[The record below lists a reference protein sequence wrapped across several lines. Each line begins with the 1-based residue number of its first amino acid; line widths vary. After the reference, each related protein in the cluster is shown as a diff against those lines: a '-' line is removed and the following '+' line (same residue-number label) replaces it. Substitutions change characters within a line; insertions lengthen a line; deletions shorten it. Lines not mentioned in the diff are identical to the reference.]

1 MDMPMKQKVFA
12 IVLAGILLVIVFELV
27 RRRRLKIE
35 YSWLWIFT
43 GLSIPFLVWRY
54 DLLLF
59 LTDISGAVSS
69 TSTLFAFAFFFI
81 ILLNLHFSIV
91 ISDMQNKLKHL
102 IQENAILRQNIV
114 ELRGTPKNDT

>member
-1 MDMPMKQKVFA
+1 MDMPLKQKIFA
-12 IVLAGILLVIVFELV
+12 IAIAFILLAIVFELV
-27 RRRRLKIE
+27 RERRLKIE
-35 YSWLWIFT
+35 YSWLWILT

-59 LTDISGAVSS
+59 LTNLSGAVSS
-69 TSTLFAFAFFFI
+69 TSTLFAFAFFFV

-102 IQENAILRQNIV
+102 IQENAILRENIRESKSEV
-114 ELRGTPKNDT
+114 KIQ

>member
-1 MDMPMKQKVFA
+1 MDMPLKQKIFA
-12 IVLAGILLVIVFELV
+12 IALALILLVIVFELV
-27 RRRRLKIE
+27 RRKRLKIE
-35 YSWLWIFT
+35 YSWLWILT
-43 GLSIPFLVWRY
+43 GLSIPFLVLRY

-59 LTDISGAVSS
+59 LTDLSGAVSS

-102 IQENAILRQNIV
+102 VQENAILKQDLKERT
-114 ELRGTPKNDT
+114 GTH

>member
-1 MDMPMKQKVFA
+1 MDMPLKQKIFA
-12 IVLAGILLVIVFELV
+12 IVLAFILLAIVFELV
-27 RRRRLKIE
+27 RQRKLKIE
-35 YSWLWIFT
+35 YSWLWILT

-54 DLLLF
+54 DLLLL
-59 LTDISGAVSS
+59 LTNISGAVSS

-102 IQENAILRQNIV
+102 IQENAILRQNIA
-114 ELRGTPKNDT
+114 ENKREPNT

>member
-1 MDMPMKQKVFA
+1 MDMPFKQKIFA
-12 IVLAGILLVIVFELV
+12 IVLAIILLIIVFELV

-35 YSWLWIFT
+35 YSWLWILT

-59 LTDISGAVSS
+59 LTDLSGAVSS

-102 IQENAILRQNIV
+102 IQENALLREEIS
-114 ELRGTPKNDT
+114 EIKK

>member
-1 MDMPMKQKVFA
+1 MDMPLRQKIFA
-12 IVLAGILLVIVFELV
+12 IALALILLIIVFELV
-27 RRRRLKIE
+27 RRKRLKIE
-35 YSWLWIFT
+35 YSWLWILT
-43 GLSIPFLVWRY
+43 GLFVPFLVLRY

-59 LTDISGAVSS
+59 LTDLSGAVSS

-102 IQENAILRQNIV
+102 IQENAILRRDIKERTGQI
-114 ELRGTPKNDT
+114 G